1 MQQYVVRRLLLVVP
15 VLVGVTLLVA
25 GLIRLTPGDA
35 VIVKLEES
43 GHVSD
48 LDAARR
54 ALGLDR
60 SFPEQYASWVGGVL
74 RGDLGT
80 SFITDQ
86 PATAQI
92 ARALPVTV
100 ELAVLALLVAFAIGV
115 PIGAVSAARRG
126 TWPDHVGRLV
136 SIGGLSM
143 PSFWIGTLVLLYFA
157 IWFRWIPPIAYVPL
171 LEDPWRNLQQFGV
184 PAIALGAHFS
194 AVAMRMTRSA
204 LLEVVRQDY
213 IRTAYAKGLRERAVI
228 VRHALKN
235 AMVPVVTILG
245 VQFGYLLGGTVL
257 IETVFNM
264 PGLGR
269 LTLDAITQRDYPQLQ
284 ANVLVVGLMVVG
296 VTLVVDLSYGWL
308 DPRIR
313 RA

>member
-1 MQQYVVRRLLLVVP
+1 LQQYVLRRLLLTLP
-15 VLVGVTLLVA
+15 VLVGVTLLA
-25 GLIRLTPGDA
+25 SGLIRLVPGDA
-35 VIVKLEES
+35 VLVKLEES

-48 LDAARR
+48 LAAARQ

-60 SFPEQYASWVGGVL
+60 SFPEQYMSWLGGVL
-74 RGDLGT
+74 HGDFGR
-80 SFITDQ
+80 SFISDQ
-86 PATAQI
+86 PVLPLVL
-92 ARALPVTV
+92 RALPVTV
-100 ELAVLALLVAFAIGV
+100 ELAVLSLVVAFSIGV
-115 PIGAVSAARRG
+115 PIGAIAAVRAGR
-126 TWPDHVGRLV
+126 WPDALGRLL
-136 SIGGLSM
+136 SIAGLSM

-157 IWFRWIPPIAYVPL
+157 IWFRWIPPIAYVPF
-171 LEDPWRNLQQFGV
+171 LEDPWRNIQQFAV
-184 PAIALGAHFS
+184 PALALGAHFS

-213 IRTAYAKGLRERAVI
+213 VRTAYAKGLRERAVLR
-228 VRHALKN
+228 RHALKN
-235 AMVPVVTILG
+235 AMIPVITILG

-257 IETVFNM
+257 IETIFSM

-284 ANVLVVGLMVVG
+284 ADVLVVAIMVVL
-296 VTLVVDLSYGWL
+296 VTLAVDLSYGWL

>member
-1 MQQYVVRRLLLVVP
+1 MHQYVLRRLLLTVP
-15 VLVGVTLLVA
+15 VLVGVTVLAA
-25 GLIRLTPGDA
+25 GLIRLVPGDA
-35 VIVKLEES
+35 VLVKLEES

-48 LDAARR
+48 LDAARQ

-60 SFPEQYASWVGGVL
+60 SFPEQYLGWVLGVL
-74 RGDLGT
+74 HGDFGT
-80 SFITDQ
+80 SFISNSPVLPQ
-86 PATAQI
+86 LL
-92 ARALPVTV
+92 RALPVTV
-100 ELAVLALLVAFAIGV
+100 ELAVLALIVAFGIGV
-115 PIGAVSAARRG
+115 PIGTVSAVRAG
-126 TWPDHVGRLV
+126 QWPDYVGRIL
-136 SIGGLSM
+136 SIAGLSM

-157 IWFRWIPPIAYVPL
+157 IWFRWIPPIAYVPF
-171 LEDPWRNLQQFGV
+171 LEDPWRNLQQFAV
-184 PAIALGAHFS
+184 PAVALGAHFS

-204 LLEVVRQDY
+204 LLEVVHQDY
-213 IRTAYAKGLRERAVI
+213 IRTAYAKGLRERSVL

-257 IETVFNM
+257 IETVFAM

-284 ANVLVVGLMVVG
+284 ADVLAIALMVVV
-296 VTLVVDLSYGWL
+296 VTLAVDLSYGWL

-313 RA
+313 HA

>member
-1 MQQYVVRRLLLVVP
+1 MGQYIARRVLLVVP
-15 VLVGVTLLVA
+15 VLVGVTLLAA
-25 GLIRLTPGDA
+25 GLIRLVPGDA
-35 VIVKLEES
+35 VLVKIEEA
-43 GHVSD
+43 GHVED
-48 LDAARR
+48 LEGARR

-60 SFPEQYASWVGGVL
+60 SFPEQYLSWVGGAL

-80 SFITDQ
+80 SFITEQ
-86 PATAQI
+86 PVSGQLL
-92 ARALPVTV
+92 RALPVTI
-100 ELAVLALLVAFAIGV
+100 ELAVLSLLVAFAIGV
-115 PIGAVSAARRG
+115 PVGAISAVRRG
-126 TWPDHVGRLV
+126 QWPDHLGRIL

-157 IWFRWIPPIAYVPL
+157 IWFRWIPPITYVPIV
-171 LEDPWRNLQQFGV
+171 EDPWRNLQQFGV
-184 PAIALGAHFS
+184 PALALGAHFS
-194 AVAMRMTRSA
+194 AVAMRMTRST
-204 LLEVVRQDY
+204 LLEVIHQDY
-213 IRTAYAKGLRERAVI
+213 IRTAYAKGLRERAVLI
-228 VRHALKN
+228 RHALKN

-257 IETVFNM
+257 IETIFNM

-269 LTLDAITQRDYPQLQ
+269 LTLEAITQRDYPQLQ
-284 ANVLVVGLMVVG
+284 GNVLVVALMVVT